1 MHDDHPSAANGGA
14 NADGAPRTHGAAD
27 ADGCPHHGEQDKP
40 NRAAEPGADAGA
52 DGRAADEHPPDRRP
66 SDQRGVSR
74 RAFGKAAVAIG
85 GATAL
90 SACLDRF
97 GDGAV
102 PSGVEDPGTLPD
114 GQHVWDEFLGLDDH
128 DNRLSPRHHVVL
140 LVDLTSEGVP
150 SAEDRETVET
160 ALRSLERAYE
170 WSTDGLLFTIGYA
183 PRYFERFDADPDGVA
198 LPEPEPMAPFE
209 DIEPD
214 RPDAV
219 LHLASDRPDVV
230 MEAEEA
236 LFGEVD
242 AANGRRMDATLEGVF
257 ARPDLED
264 TTARRTGFVGE
275 GLPADHTDVDG
286 VPEDAPVDE
295 ESPLFMNF
303 KSGFEK
309 TQATE
314 SFVTIES
321 GGFAGG
327 TTQHLSKIR
336 LNLQQWYE
344 QDNRD
349 QRVGKMF
356 CPVHAEEDR
365 VEGPGHNLGTDSG
378 MDDAC
383 TEDVA
388 ESAREHGLVGHSQK
402 MAADAREDDSPLMI
416 RRDFD
421 STDDGHAGLH
431 FLSVQQSIGDF
442 VETREA
448 MNGTDLTDSSGVGQ
462 RLNNG
467 ILQYFSVQRRGN
479 YLLPPRALRAL
490 PPADP

>member
-1 MHDDHPSAANGGA
+1 MQEDPPS
-14 NADGAPRTHGAAD
+14 GAPGAPD
-27 ADGCPHHGEQDKP
+27 ADGCPHHDGS
-40 NRAAEPGADAGA
+40 A
-52 DGRAADEHPPDRRP
+52 DGSHDDATDGASGVDTEPDP
-66 SDQRGVSR
+66 EPTDRGVSR

-97 GDGAV
+97 RDDPV
-102 PSGVEDPGTLPD
+102 PAGVDDPGTLPD
-114 GQHVWDEFLGLDDH
+114 GQHAWNRFLSRDDH
-128 DNRLSPRHHVVL
+128 GNVVAPRHHVAL
-140 LVDLTSEGVP
+140 LVDLAGDGRP
-150 SAEDRETVET
+150 SADARNDVET
-160 ALRSLERAYE
+160 ALRTLERAYE
-170 WSTDGLLFTIGYA
+170 WSNAGLLFTVGYS
-183 PRYFERFDADPDGVA
+183 PRYFERFDADPDGVE
-198 LPEPEPMAPFE
+198 LPDPASLAPFE
-209 DIEPD
+209 EIDPD
-214 RPDAV
+214 RPDALV
-219 LHLASDRPDVV
+219 HLASDRPDVV
-230 MEAEEA
+230 LEAESA

-242 AANGRRMDATLEGVF
+242 AANGREMDATFEGVF
-257 ARPDLED
+257 APPDPED
-264 TTARRTGFVGE
+264 TSVRRTGFVGA

-286 VPEDAPVDE
+286 IPDDAPVE
-295 ESPLFMNF
+295 EAAPLFMNF

-309 TQATE
+309 SQATE
-314 SFVTIES
+314 SSVTIEA

-327 TTQHLSKIR
+327 TTQHLSKLR

-383 TEDVA
+383 TEDVG

>member
-1 MHDDHPSAANGGA
+1 MQEDPPSATAEA
-14 NADGAPRTHGAAD
+14 SA
-27 ADGCPHHGEQDKP
+27 ADGCPHHGGDDAD
-40 NRAAEPGADAGA
+40 RTDGDGDGGHDASGSAGGDGSAAATD
-52 DGRAADEHPPDRRP
+52 PPE
-66 SDQRGVSR
+66 RGVSR

-242 AANGRRMDATLEGVF
+242 AANGRGMDATLEGVF

-356 CPVHAEEDR
+356 CPFHAEQDR

-378 MDDAC
+378 MDDEC
-383 TEDVA
+383 TEDVEA
-388 ESAREHGLVGHSQK
+388 SAREHGLVGHSQK
-402 MAADAREDDSPLMI
+402 MAAEAREDDSPLML

-431 FLSVQQSIGDF
+431 FLSVQESIEDF
-442 VETREA
+442 VDTREA
-448 MNGTDLTDSSGVGQ
+448 MNGTDLAENSGVGR

-467 ILQYFSVQRRGN
+467 ILQYISVQRRGN
-479 YLLPPRALRAL
+479 YLLPPRDHRAL
-490 PPADP
+490 PPAEP